1 MVFIFALSQKYASV
15 FLTLVENDD
24 TIGVMKKRYIQK
36 QAEKDLG
43 KKMVFISGPRQV
55 GKTTLAMSLL
65 KSKDSY
71 LNWDIPT
78 HREAILKRELPL
90 TDLWCFD
97 EIHKYKSW
105 RDYLKGIY
113 DEFHKTHQILVT
125 GSARLDLLRKSGD
138 SLQGRYHHLRL
149 HPLSV
154 KELGLTTQDEFLK
167 LMALGGFPEPYFSD
181 STLEAKRWSTN
192 YRSLLVNQESSSIE
206 TISDL
211 SKLELLSLRLPELVG
226 SPLSLNALRED
237 LQIAHKT
244 VSRWMDI
251 LENIYM
257 IFRLSPFGSP
267 LIRAVKKEQKHYHY
281 DWTLVQDMPMRFEN
295 MIASHLLK
303 WVHYQRDLFGE
314 EMELRYFRDT
324 DGREV
329 DFCLTN
335 NLKPQVFVECKWM
348 DESTSKHLHYLKK
361 KFPDARYYQV
371 SATGTKQFVNKDNII
386 HIPAVA
392 FLDNFI

>member
-1 MVFIFALSQKYASV
+1 
-15 FLTLVENDD
+15 
-24 TIGVMKKRYIQK
+24 MKTRYIEQ
-36 QAEKDLG
+36 QVQKDLNS
-43 KKMVFISGPRQV
+43 KMVFISGPRQV

-65 KSKDSY
+65 RNKESY
-71 LNWDIPT
+71 LNWDIPI

-97 EIHKYKSW
+97 EIHKFKSW
-105 RDYLKGIY
+105 RDYLKGVY
-113 DEFHKTHQILVT
+113 DEFHDTHQILVT

-154 KELGLTTQDEFLK
+154 KELGLTSQDDLLN
-167 LMALGGFPEPYFSD
+167 LMDLGGFPEPYFSG
-181 STLEAKRWSTN
+181 SAREAKRWSTN
-192 YRSLLVNQESSSIE
+192 YRSLLVNQETSSIE

-226 SPLSLNALRED
+226 SPLSLNGLRED
-237 LQIAHKT
+237 LQVAHKT
-244 VSRWMDI
+244 VSRWVDI

-257 IFRLSPFGSP
+257 LYRLAPFGSP

-281 DWTLVQDMPMRFEN
+281 DWTLVEDMPARFEN
-295 MIASHLLK
+295 FIASHLLK
-303 WVHYQRDLFGE
+303 WTHYQRDFYGNE
-314 EMELRYFRDT
+314 IELRYFRDT

-335 NLKPQVFVECKWM
+335 NRKPQIFIECKWG
-348 DESTSKHLHYLKK
+348 DSATSKHLHYLQK

-371 SATGTKQFVNKDNII
+371 SATGTKKYIGKNHII
-386 HIPAVA
+386 HLPARK
-392 FLDNFI
+392 FLQDFI

>member
-1 MVFIFALSQKYASV
+1 
-15 FLTLVENDD
+15 
-24 TIGVMKKRYIQK
+24 MKKRYLQEQVK
-36 QAEKDLG
+36 KDLT

-65 KSKDSY
+65 KDEASY
-71 LNWDIPT
+71 LNWDIPV
-78 HREAILKRELPL
+78 HRETILKRELPL

-105 RDYLKGIY
+105 RDYLKGVY
-113 DEFHKTHQILVT
+113 DEFHMNHQILVT

-138 SLQGRYHHLRL
+138 SLQGRYQHLRL

-154 KELGLTTQDEFLK
+154 KELGLTTQEEFLQ
-167 LMALGGFPEPYFSD
+167 LMTLGGFPEPYFSG
-181 STLEAKRWSTN
+181 SAVEAKRWSTN

-206 TISDL
+206 NISDL

-226 SPLSLNALRED
+226 SPLSLNGLRED

-244 VSRWMDI
+244 VCRWMDI

-257 IFRLSPFGSP
+257 IFRLPPFGSP

-281 DWTLVQDMPMRFEN
+281 DWTLVQDAPARFEN
-295 MIASHLLK
+295 IVASHLLK
-303 WVHYQRDLFGE
+303 WVHYQRDFFGE

-329 DFCLTN
+329 DFCMTDN
-335 NLKPQVFVECKWM
+335 RKPRMFVECKWA
-348 DESTSKHLHYLKK
+348 DGASSKHLHYLQK
-361 KFPDARYYQV
+361 KFPDADYYQV
-371 SATGTKQFVNKDNII
+371 SAEGTKQFVNKNHII
-386 HIPAVA
+386 HLPALA
-392 FLDNFI
+392 FLQKFV